1 MNRRAI
7 ILAFLALASGF
18 SSPEA
23 FAAAGP
29 ARFLCSKLEIG
40 CRKPSRP
47 AKARRP
53 THKPA
58 AATRKKKA
66 KPIVKAA
73 PVKPAPVEPAPVK
86 HAPVKHAPVKHA
98 PEKPGPS
105 TVAGKPAP
113 VLPRP
118 KPEELAPEQRGEQ
131 IKTPPAEPPKKVV
144 EPPPS
149 EPKHEESPAQPMARE
164 SAPPSAGDAACRADL
179 TRLGVDFSDG
189 QDRITGSSCSVVD
202 PVGLKSVKSVLGLVS
217 LPGNPVLACPFAKQ
231 FAIWVADIA
240 APVVAAHRG
249 AKLDA
254 LSTGPGFQ
262 CRGRVGEAA
271 GKMSEHAS
279 GNAIDIDALVAGGKR
294 IEIAEV
300 AAPDGPARRLL
311 MALRLSA
318 CGYFTTVLGP
328 GSNAAHA
335 SHYHFDLGVHGKS
348 ANYRI
353 CE

>member
-7 ILAFLALASGF
+7 VLAFLVLASCF
-18 SSPEA
+18 SSREA
-23 FAAAGP
+23 FAATGP

-40 CRKPSRP
+40 CRKPSRS

-58 AATRKKKA
+58 AAPRKKKA
-66 KPIVKAA
+66 KPIVKTA
-73 PVKPAPVEPAPVK
+73 PVKPTPDKPAPVK
-86 HAPVKHAPVKHA
+86 AV

-131 IKTPPAEPPKKVV
+131 IKTPPAEPPKEMV

-149 EPKHEESPAQPMARE
+149 EPKHEKSPAQPMGPE
-164 SAPPSAGDAACRADL
+164 SAPPPLAGDAACRADL
-179 TRLGVDFSDG
+179 TRVGVEFSDG
-189 QDRITGSSCSVVD
+189 QDRITGTSCSVVD
-202 PVGLKSVKSVLGLVS
+202 PVALKSVKSVLGVVS

-231 FAIWVADIA
+231 FATWVADVA

-262 CRGRVGEAA
+262 CRGRVGEAS

-279 GNAIDIDALVAGGKR
+279 GNAVDIDALIAGGKR

-300 AAPDGPARRLL
+300 AAPDSPARRLL
-311 MALRLSA
+311 MALRISA

-335 SHYHFDLGVHGKS
+335 SHYHFDLGLHGKS
-348 ANYRI
+348 SNYRI

>member
-7 ILAFLALASGF
+7 FLALLVLASGF
-18 SSPEA
+18 SYSEA
-23 FAAAGP
+23 FGAAGP
-29 ARFLCSKLEIG
+29 ERFLCSKLEIA
-40 CRKPSRP
+40 CRKPSRA
-47 AKARRP
+47 AKAKRP
-53 THKPA
+53 AHKPA
-58 AATRKKKA
+58 AATRKKKS
-66 KPIVKAA
+66 KPIVTAAPEKPAPAAKPAPATKPAPEKPA
-73 PVKPAPVEPAPVK
+73 PVKPV
-86 HAPVKHAPVKHA
+86 
-98 PEKPGPS
+98 PS
-105 TVAGKPAP
+105 TVVGKPAP
-113 VLPRP
+113 VLPRS
-118 KPEELAPEQRGEQ
+118 KPEEPLPEQQRDE
-131 IKTPPAEPPKKVV
+131 IKKPSSEPPKKTV

-149 EPKHEESPAQPMARE
+149 EPKHEQNPAQPASPE
-164 SAPPSAGDAACRADL
+164 SAPPSAGDAACRAEL

-189 QDRITGSSCSVVD
+189 QDRITGTTCSVID
-202 PVGLKSVKSVLGLVS
+202 PVALKSIKSAIGVVS

-249 AKLDA
+249 AKLEA

-262 CRGRVGEAA
+262 CRGRVGEASA
-271 GKMSEHAS
+271 KMSEHAS
-279 GNAIDIDALVAGGKR
+279 GNAVDIDAVIAGGKR

-300 AAPDGPARRLL
+300 AAVDSPARRLL
-311 MALRLSA
+311 TALRISA